1 VTRILQV
8 VQHLR
13 PGGIETMALDLLGRA
28 GPGREV
34 EIASLEGSTSGLIAA
49 WPSLAALPRRI
60 HGLGKRPG
68 LQPLLILRLAR
79 LMRRLGTEIVHTH
92 HIGPL
97 IYGGLA
103 GRLAGVRRVVHTE
116 HDAWHLAAPRRR
128 RVEALA
134 LRLVR
139 PVLVAD
145 AAFVERALARA
156 FPSRPALL
164 IRNGIDTERFA
175 PGDRAA
181 ARHCFGLP
189 PDAPT
194 IGCAARLE
202 RVKGVDLLLEAFAQ
216 LSAPTRLAIA
226 GDGAERENLRDLA
239 IARGLADRVDFLGRI
254 DDMPKFYQALDVFCL
269 ASRAEGLPLSL
280 LEAQAS
286 GVPAVAF
293 DVGGV
298 TEALC
303 PRTGRL
309 VPAGDIA
316 ALGRALAEAVAVPST
331 DEPCRFVRAERGIAE
346 MARAYGRCYDS

>member
-1 VTRILQV
+1 MTRILQV

-34 EIASLEGSTSGLIAA
+34 EIASLEGSTSDLIAA
-49 WPSLAALPRRI
+49 WPSLATLPRRI
-60 HGLGKRPG
+60 HALGKRPG
-68 LQPLLILRLAR
+68 LQPLLILRLAW
-79 LMRRLGTEIVHTH
+79 LMRQLGTEIDHTH

-97 IYGGLA
+97 IYGGRA
-103 GRLAGVRRVVHTE
+103 GRLVGVRRVVHTE
-116 HDAWHLAAPRRR
+116 HDAWHLMAPRRR

-164 IRNGIDTERFA
+164 IRNGIDTDRFV
-175 PGDRAA
+175 PGDRYA
-181 ARHCFGLP
+181 ARHRFRLP
-189 PDAPT
+189 PDVPI

-202 RVKGVDLLLEAFAQ
+202 RVKGVDLLLEAFAE
-216 LSAPTRLAIA
+216 LSAPTRLVIA
-226 GDGAERENLRDLA
+226 GDGSESGNLRDLA
-239 IARGLADRVDFLGRI
+239 IAHGLADRVDFLGRI

-286 GVPAVAF
+286 GVRAVAF

-298 TEALC
+298 AEALC
-303 PRTGRL
+303 PRTG
-309 VPAGDIA
+309 
-316 ALGRALAEAVAVPST
+316 
-331 DEPCRFVRAERGIAE
+331 
-346 MARAYGRCYDS
+346 